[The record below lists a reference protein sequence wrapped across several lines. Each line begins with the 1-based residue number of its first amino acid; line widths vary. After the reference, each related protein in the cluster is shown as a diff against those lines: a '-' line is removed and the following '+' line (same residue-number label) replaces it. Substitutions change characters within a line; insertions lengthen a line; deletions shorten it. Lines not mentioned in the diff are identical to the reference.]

1 MDMQKLNSAN
11 SRSRVFASP
20 YENEAHQELYLNR
33 CPTLQKKKKKSTEE
47 NQDIPQKTVLRI
59 H

>member
-1 MDMQKLNSAN
+1 MEMQKLNSAN

-33 CPTLQKKKKKSTEE
+33 CPTLQKKKKKV
-47 NQDIPQKTVLRI
+47 QKKIKTFLRKQF
-59 H
+59 